1 LPGPPPFAGGANQSS
16 DEEHTMDPKSMS
28 TLGATSLLA
37 LTLGLA
43 GCGEGEQGA
52 QPGERAPAAE
62 VAPGAAPDAAPDA
75 ANDAIAEPPPPATSD
90 AEPVAPPSS
99 LDSIEAHA
107 RAAAKE
113 LQAAGTE
120 AAAAAAAATRA
131 FSETASERAAELS
144 AALEEQGSA
153 LAGQASARAEE
164 LMTRV
169 RGHLEDNDLGSAN
182 DALQKLKD
190 LQHELPEELRT
201 QIQQLREKMNDM
213 IDDQTAG

>member
-1 LPGPPPFAGGANQSS
+1 
-16 DEEHTMDPKSMS
+16 MDPKLMS
-28 TLGATSLLA
+28 TLGTASLLA

-62 VAPGAAPDAAPDA
+62 VAPGAAPDAAPDVAPDA
-75 ANDAIAEPPPPATSD
+75 ATDAIAEPPAPATSD
-90 AEPVAPPSS
+90 AEPVAPPPS

-131 FSETASERAAELS
+131 FSATASERAAELS
-144 AALEEQGSA
+144 AALEEQGAA
-153 LAGQASARAEE
+153 LAAQTSARAEE

-190 LQHELPEELRT
+190 LQHELPEELKT